1 MEVVWLSIFSQPI
14 FGQLHILEHLWRLLM
29 LKANMFDG
37 NYDGEHRFFGLFKS
51 HVLDGS
57 KPMFGCRVS
66 RSWRPLLSGFG
77 TEMAWRMA
85 RRPRSAVFLKDF
97 DRVKMTIGILR
108 IGILRDVFEV
118 SWDIITDFEM
128 FLFHVAALFW
138 DLTCDV
144 AGFSRQPRSLAEVP
158 WRRQIGSPIRSDR

>member
-97 DRVKMTIGILR
+97 DRVKMTIGIFEDRNFKRCLWS
-108 IGILRDVFEV
+108 IMGYYNWFWDVFV
-118 SWDIITDFEM
+118 SCCSAV
-128 FLFHVAALFW
+128 L
-138 DLTCDV
+138 
-144 AGFSRQPRSLAEVP
+144 
-158 WRRQIGSPIRSDR
+158 RSDVWCRGF